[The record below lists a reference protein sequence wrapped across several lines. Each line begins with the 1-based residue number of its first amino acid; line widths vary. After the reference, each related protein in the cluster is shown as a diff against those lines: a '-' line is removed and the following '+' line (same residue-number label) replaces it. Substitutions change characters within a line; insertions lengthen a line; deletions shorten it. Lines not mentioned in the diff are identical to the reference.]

1 MLSCLAVLGA
11 AEARWHGGGSV
22 DRQADDACEMAIRV
36 NDRPSLEKEARF
48 LTGVDKNCSC
58 PKGVFVDVVIGDSLS
73 AVKAK
78 VCHLPMPM
86 QKLPTLRILS
96 PLQDMAAYPAMEVDR
111 HMHGR
116 LSHALGHGGKRWLD
130 VGANLGV
137 LSISLALANPNATG
151 VALEPNP
158 TAFGFLQRNIAAY
171 GLSGRITAINAG
183 LSRDGAGLL
192 QMPRCVVTA
201 PGGSQMASTQW
212 GGSPAVSEN
221 SCFSSA
227 CKKRAAAVRQCM
239 VRPPPSTPPP
249 PNALASLSTALATAL
264 ARHHRPRTTHCHAP
278 TPLRPRT
285 AKHARSTPN
294 PTTQANDPRMVSIR
308 SLSLSAAMALA
319 VPPPAEAAR
328 AESDLASLALG
339 SGQHLSAAKAAP
351 PGLALLKVDCQ
362 GWTLSETSCGR
373 GATSAEERASIL
385 VCSSTP
391 F

>member
-1 MLSCLAVLGA
+1 M
-11 AEARWHGGGSV
+11 

-158 TAFGFLQRNIAAY
+158 TAFAFLQRNIAAY

-264 ARHHRPRTTHCHAP
+264 ARHHRPRTTHRHAP